1 MRKLFIPLLL
11 CSALEANEKNGFF
24 IEAGFETG
32 LLEGT
37 QTQEK
42 NYTTTQTTTKTTT
55 NNYNYLPLNS
65 ILQRATNLFKDADIS
80 KLSFSSLSPVRASLD
95 LSGHLTIENFLPYN
109 LNNVKLSFTDAQ
121 GNVIDLGVI
130 ETLPKQ
136 SKIVL
141 SYQQFNETKQV
152 FDNIME
158 EQKKYYEK
166 EAERRKNKTTSSV
179 SETNREPSFT
189 FPTFEVLSTPHS
201 DPNTQRVFEAL
212 SKINTN
218 LVMKYSDT
226 NNFESAK
233 DKTEKFTAKTAEEF
247 TNLMLNMI
255 AVLDSQSWGDAILN
269 APFEFTDNKQSGECT
284 NKGDSNDNCV
294 YPQKN
299 GLVKSNVDKKY
310 VLDKQSIVNNF
321 RGKTDLDVSLLNG
334 AGVDGLGS
342 NTTPTNNDDGKNYGQ
357 LAVVASA
364 LNPQKLFG
372 TDYKTINLADLRAIL
387 HEFSHTKGYT
397 HNGNMTYQRVPV
409 VGSNGQQ
416 EKKDDGALKDSDG
429 LPYNVCSLYG
439 GQGQPSFPSNYPNS
453 IYHNCADVPAG
464 FLGVTAAVWQQL
476 INQNALP
483 INFANLNSQT
493 NYNLNATLNTQD
505 MANSVI
511 GTIQKTLTATSTTTT
526 TSYHHSKS
534 LQRFRSPLLGINV
547 KIGYQNYFN
556 DFIGLAY
563 YGIIKYNYAKAANQ
577 KVQQLSYGGGIDL
590 LLDFITTYSNKN
602 SPTGIQT
609 RRNFSSSF
617 GIFGGLRGL
626 YNSYYALNKVKG
638 SGNLDAATGLNYRY
652 KHSKYSVGISIP
664 LIQRKASVIS
674 SGSDYTNS
682 FVFNEGASHFKVFF
696 NYGWVF

>member
-11 CSALEANEKNGFF
+11 FSALEANEKNGFF

-42 NYTTTQTTTKTTT
+42 RRTTTKNTYAT
-55 NNYNYLPLNS
+55 YNYLPTDAVLK
-65 ILQRATNLFKDADIS
+65 RAANLFTNAEAIS
-80 KLSFSSLSPVRASLD
+80 KLKFSSLSPVRVLYMYN
-95 LSGHLTIENFLPYN
+95 GQLTIENFLPYN
-109 LNNVKLSFTDAQ
+109 LSNVKLSFTDAQ

-130 ETLPKQ
+130 ETIPKH

-141 SYQQFNETKQV
+141 PGEA
-152 FDNIME
+152 FDSLKVDPYTLFLPKI
-158 EQKKYYEK
+158 
-166 EAERRKNKTTSSV
+166 EATSTSV
-179 SETNREPSFT
+179 S
-189 FPTFEVLSTPHS
+189 
-201 DPNTQRVFEAL
+201 DANTQRVFETL
-212 SKINTN
+212 NKIKTD
-218 LVMKYSDT
+218 LVVNYRNENK
-226 NNFESAK
+226 FEGHQNHWEA
-233 DKTEKFTAKTAEEF
+233 FTPQTAEEF

-269 APFEFTDNKQSGECT
+269 APFDFT
-284 NKGDSNDNCV
+284 NKGGEECDTGKENECV
-294 YPQKN
+294 NPGTN
-299 GLVKSNVDKKY
+299 GRVNSQNASY
-310 VLDKQSIVNNF
+310 VLNKQDIVNKF
-321 RGKTDLDVSLLNG
+321 RNKADLDVVVLKDS
-334 AGVDGLGS
+334 GVVGLGS
-342 NTTPTNNDDGKNYGQ
+342 DITPSNNDDGKHYGQ
-357 LAVVASA
+357 LGVVASA
-364 LNPQKLFG
+364 LDPKKLFG
-372 TDYKTINLADLRAIL
+372 NNLKTINLADLRTIL
-387 HEFSHTKGYT
+387 HEFSHTKGYG
-397 HNGNMTYQRVPV
+397 HNGNMTYQRVPT
-409 VGSNGQQ
+409 GQNENG
-416 EKKDDGALKDSDG
+416 KPKDSDG

-439 GQGQPSFPSNYPNS
+439 GQGQSAFPSNYPNS

-483 INFANLNSQT
+483 INYANLGSQT
-493 NYNLNATLNTQD
+493 NYNLNASLNTQD
-505 MANSVI
+505 LANSMLS
-511 GTIQKTLTATSTTTT
+511 TIQKTFVTSSVTNHY
-526 TSYHHSKS
+526 SSS
-534 LQRFRSPLLGINV
+534 ASQNFRSPILGVNA

-563 YGIIKYNYAKAANQ
+563 YGIIKYNYAKASSE

-602 SPTGIQT
+602 SPIDIQT

-626 YNSYYALNKVKG
+626 YNSYYVLNKVKG
-638 SGNLDAATGLNYRY
+638 SGNLDVATGLNYRY

-664 LIQRKASVIS
+664 LIQRKASVVS
-674 SGSDYTNS
+674 SGGDYTNS

>member
-11 CSALEANEKNGFF
+11 FSALEANEKNGFF

-32 LLEGT
+32 LLEGV

-42 NYTTTQTTTKTTT
+42 RHTTTKNTYAT
-55 NNYNYLPLNS
+55 YNYLPTDT
-65 ILQRATNLFKDADIS
+65 ILKRAANLFTDAKSIS
-80 KLSFSSLSPVRASLD
+80 QLNFSSLSPVKVLYI
-95 LSGHLTIENFLPYN
+95 GGKLTIENFLPYN

-130 ETLPKQ
+130 ETIPKH

-141 SYQQFNETKQV
+141 PGEA
-152 FDNIME
+152 FDSL
-158 EQKKYYEK
+158 K
-166 EAERRKNKTTSSV
+166 EAFDKIDPYTFFLPKFEATSTSV
-179 SETNREPSFT
+179 S
-189 FPTFEVLSTPHS
+189 
-201 DPNTQRVFEAL
+201 DANTQRVFEML
-212 SKINTN
+212 NKIKTN
-218 LVMKYSDT
+218 LIMKYSNENP
-226 NNFESAK
+226 NNFNTCPYNNNGNTK
-233 DKTEKFTAKTAEEF
+233 NDCWQPFTPQTAEEF

-269 APFEFTDNKQSGECT
+269 APFEFTNSSTDCDNDPSK
-284 NKGDSNDNCV
+284 CV
-294 YPQKN
+294 NPGTN
-299 GLVKSNVDKKY
+299 GLVDSKVDQQY
-310 VLDKQSIVNNF
+310 VLNKQGIVNNF
-321 RGKTDLDVSLLNG
+321 RKKIEID
-334 AGVDGLGS
+334 
-342 NTTPTNNDDGKNYGQ
+342 
-357 LAVVASA
+357 AVVLKNSGVVGLANGYGNDGEYGTLGVEAYA
-364 LNPQKLFG
+364 LEPTKLFG
-372 TDYKTINLADLRAIL
+372 NDLKTIKLEDLRTIL
-387 HEFSHTKGYT
+387 HEFSHTKGYG
-397 HNGNMTYQRVPV
+397 HNGNMTYQRVPT
-409 VGSNGQQ
+409 GQNENG
-416 EKKDDGALKDSDG
+416 KPKDSDG
-429 LPYNVCSLYG
+429 LPYNVCSRFNG
-439 GQGQPSFPSNYPNS
+439 SGQPAFPSNYPNS

-483 INFANLNSQT
+483 INYANLGSQT
-493 NYNLNATLNTQD
+493 NYNLNASLNTQD
-505 MANSVI
+505 LANSMLS
-511 GTIQKTLTATSTTTT
+511 TIQKTFVTSSVTNHY
-526 TSYHHSKS
+526 SSS
-534 LQRFRSPLLGINV
+534 ASQSFRSPILGVNA

-590 LLDFITTYSNKN
+590 LVDFITTYSNKN

-609 RRNFSSSF
+609 RKNFSSSF

-626 YNSYYALNKVKG
+626 YNSYHVLNKVKG
-638 SGNLDAATGLNYRY
+638 SGNLDVATGLNYRY

-674 SGSDYTNS
+674 SNGDYTNS

>member
-11 CSALEANEKNGFF
+11 FSTLEANEKNGFF

-32 LLEGT
+32 LLEGA

-42 NYTTTQTTTKTTT
+42 RHTTTKNTYAT
-55 NNYNYLPLNS
+55 YNYLPTDT
-65 ILQRATNLFKDADIS
+65 ILKRAANLFTDAKSIS
-80 KLSFSSLSPVRASLD
+80 QLNFSSLSPVKVLYI
-95 LSGHLTIENFLPYN
+95 GGKLTIENFLPYN

-130 ETLPKQ
+130 ETIPKH

-141 SYQQFNETKQV
+141 PGEA
-152 FDNIME
+152 FDSL
-158 EQKKYYEK
+158 K
-166 EAERRKNKTTSSV
+166 EAFDKIDPYTFFLPKFEATSTSV
-179 SETNREPSFT
+179 S
-189 FPTFEVLSTPHS
+189 
-201 DPNTQRVFEAL
+201 DANTQRVFETL
-212 SKINTN
+212 NKIKTN
-218 LVMKYSDT
+218 LIMKYSSENPSNFNT
-226 NNFESAK
+226 CPYNNNGNTK
-233 DKTEKFTAKTAEEF
+233 NDCWQPFTPQTAEEF

-269 APFEFTDNKQSGECT
+269 APFEFTNSSTDCDN
-284 NKGDSNDNCV
+284 DSLKCV
-294 YPQKN
+294 NPGIN
-299 GLVKSNVDKKY
+299 GRVDSKVDQKY
-310 VLDKQSIVNNF
+310 VLNKQGIVNNF
-321 RGKTDLDVSLLNG
+321 RKKIEID
-334 AGVDGLGS
+334 
-342 NTTPTNNDDGKNYGQ
+342 
-357 LAVVASA
+357 AVVLKNSGVVGLANGYGNDGEYGTLGVEAYA
-364 LNPQKLFG
+364 LEPQKLFG
-372 TDYKTINLADLRAIL
+372 NDLKTIKLEDLRTIL

-397 HNGNMTYQRVPV
+397 HNGNMTYQRVPT
-409 VGSNGQQ
+409 GQNENG
-416 EKKDDGALKDSDG
+416 KPKDSDG

-439 GQGQPSFPSNYPNS
+439 GQGQPAFPSNYPNS

-483 INFANLNSQT
+483 INYANLGSQT
-493 NYNLNATLNTQD
+493 NYNLNASLNTQD
-505 MANSVI
+505 LANSMLS
-511 GTIQKTLTATSTTTT
+511 TIQKTFVTSSVTNHY
-526 TSYHHSKS
+526 SSS
-534 LQRFRSPLLGINV
+534 ASQNFRSPILGVNA

-563 YGIIKYNYAKAANQ
+563 YGIIKYNYAKAINQ

-626 YNSYYALNKVKG
+626 YNSYYVLNKVKG
-638 SGNLDAATGLNYRY
+638 SGNLDVATGLNYRY

-664 LIQRKASVIS
+664 LIQRKASVVS
-674 SGSDYTNS
+674 SGGDYTNS

>member
-1 MRKLFIPLLL
+1 MRKLFTSFLLF
-11 CSALEANEKNGFF
+11 SALEANQKNGFF

-42 NYTTTQTTTKTTT
+42 RHTTTKNTYAT
-55 NNYNYLPLNS
+55 YNYLPTDT
-65 ILQRATNLFKDADIS
+65 ILKRAANLFTNAEAIS
-80 KLSFSSLSPVRASLD
+80 KLKFSSLSPVRVLYMYN
-95 LSGHLTIENFLPYN
+95 GQLTIENFLPYN

-130 ETLPKQ
+130 ETIPKH

-141 SYQQFNETKQV
+141 PGEAFNSLKVDPYTLFLPK
-152 FDNIME
+152 I
-158 EQKKYYEK
+158 
-166 EAERRKNKTTSSV
+166 EATSTSV
-179 SETNREPSFT
+179 S
-189 FPTFEVLSTPHS
+189 
-201 DPNTQRVFEAL
+201 DANTQRVFETL
-212 SKINTN
+212 NKIKTD
-218 LVMKYSDT
+218 LVVNYRNENK
-226 NNFESAK
+226 FK
-233 DKTEKFTAKTAEEF
+233 DHENHWEAFTPQTAEEF

-269 APFEFTDNKQSGECT
+269 APFDFT
-284 NKGDSNDNCV
+284 NKGGEECDTSKENECV
-294 YPQKN
+294 NPGTN
-299 GLVKSNVDKKY
+299 GRVNSQNASY
-310 VLDKQSIVNNF
+310 VLNKQDIVNKF
-321 RGKTDLDVSLLNG
+321 RNKADLDVVVLKDS
-334 AGVDGLGS
+334 GVVGLGS
-342 NTTPTNNDDGKNYGQ
+342 DITPSNNDDGKHYGQ
-357 LAVVASA
+357 LGVVASA
-364 LNPQKLFG
+364 LDPKKLFG
-372 TDYKTINLADLRAIL
+372 NNLKTINLADLRTIL
-387 HEFSHTKGYT
+387 HEFSHTKGYG
-397 HNGNMTYQRVPV
+397 HNGNMTYQRVPT
-409 VGSNGQQ
+409 GQNENG
-416 EKKDDGALKDSDG
+416 KPKDSDG

-439 GQGQPSFPSNYPNS
+439 GQGQSAFPSNYPNS

-483 INFANLNSQT
+483 INFANLGSQT
-493 NYNLNATLNTQD
+493 NYNLNASLNTQD
-505 MANSVI
+505 LANSMLS
-511 GTIQKTLTATSTTTT
+511 TIQKTFVTSSVTNHYF
-526 TSYHHSKS
+526 SSAS
-534 LQRFRSPLLGINV
+534 QNFRSPILGVNA

-590 LLDFITTYSNKN
+590 LVDFITTYSNKN
-602 SPTGIQT
+602 NPTGIQT
-609 RRNFSSSF
+609 KRNFSSSF

-638 SGNLDAATGLNYRY
+638 SGNLDVVTGLNYRY

-664 LIQRKASVIS
+664 LIQRKASIVS
-674 SGSDYTNS
+674 SNGDYTNS

>member
-11 CSALEANEKNGFF
+11 FSALEANEKNGFF

-42 NYTTTQTTTKTTT
+42 RHTTTKNTYAT
-55 NNYNYLPLNS
+55 YNYLPTDT
-65 ILQRATNLFKDADIS
+65 ILKRAANLFTDAKSIS
-80 KLSFSSLSPVRASLD
+80 QLNFSSLSPVKVLYI
-95 LSGHLTIENFLPYN
+95 GGKLTIENFLPYN

-130 ETLPKQ
+130 ETIPKH

-141 SYQQFNETKQV
+141 PGEA
-152 FDNIME
+152 FDSL
-158 EQKKYYEK
+158 K
-166 EAERRKNKTTSSV
+166 EAFDKIDPYTFFFPKFEATSTSV
-179 SETNREPSFT
+179 S
-189 FPTFEVLSTPHS
+189 
-201 DPNTQRVFEAL
+201 DANTQRVFETL
-212 SKINTN
+212 NKIKTN
-218 LVMKYSDT
+218 LIMKYSNENPSNFNT
-226 NNFESAK
+226 CPYNNNGNTK
-233 DKTEKFTAKTAEEF
+233 NDCWQPFTPQTAEEF

-269 APFEFTDNKQSGECT
+269 APFDFTNSSTDCDNDPSKCVNPGINGRVDSKVDQQYVLNKQG
-284 NKGDSNDNCV
+284 
-294 YPQKN
+294 
-299 GLVKSNVDKKY
+299 
-310 VLDKQSIVNNF
+310 IVNNF
-321 RGKTDLDVSLLNG
+321 RKKIEID
-334 AGVDGLGS
+334 
-342 NTTPTNNDDGKNYGQ
+342 
-357 LAVVASA
+357 AVVLKNSGVVGLANGYGNDGEYGTLGVEAYA
-364 LNPQKLFG
+364 LEPQKLFG
-372 TDYKTINLADLRAIL
+372 NNLKTINLQDLRTIL
-387 HEFSHTKGYT
+387 HEFSHTKGYG
-397 HNGNMTYQRVPV
+397 HNGNMTYQRVPT
-409 VGSNGQQ
+409 GQNENG
-416 EKKDDGALKDSDG
+416 KPKDSDG

-439 GQGQPSFPSNYPNS
+439 GQGQSAFPSNYPNS

-483 INFANLNSQT
+483 INFANLGSQT
-493 NYNLNATLNTQD
+493 NYNLNASLNTQD
-505 MANSVI
+505 LANSMLSA
-511 GTIQKTLTATSTTTT
+511 IQKTFVTSSVTNHYFSS
-526 TSYHHSKS
+526 TS
-534 LQRFRSPLLGINV
+534 QNFRSPILGVNA

-590 LLDFITTYSNKN
+590 LVDFITTYSNKN
-602 SPTGIQT
+602 SPIDIQT

-626 YNSYYALNKVKG
+626 YNSYYVLNKVKG
-638 SGNLDAATGLNYRY
+638 NANLDVATGLNYRY

-664 LIQRKASVIS
+664 LIQRKASVVS
-674 SGSDYTNS
+674 SDGDYTNS

>member
-11 CSALEANEKNGFF
+11 FSALEANEKNGFF

-42 NYTTTQTTTKTTT
+42 RHTTTKNTYAT
-55 NNYNYLPLNS
+55 YNYLPTDT
-65 ILQRATNLFKDADIS
+65 ILKRAANLFTNAEAIS
-80 KLSFSSLSPVRASLD
+80 KLKFSSLSPVRVSYMLN
-95 LSGHLTIENFLPYN
+95 GQLTIENFLPYN
-109 LNNVKLSFTDAQ
+109 LSNVKLSFTDAQ

-130 ETLPKQ
+130 ETIPKH

-141 SYQQFNETKQV
+141 PGEA
-152 FDNIME
+152 FDSLKVDPYTLFLPKI
-158 EQKKYYEK
+158 
-166 EAERRKNKTTSSV
+166 EATSTSV
-179 SETNREPSFT
+179 S
-189 FPTFEVLSTPHS
+189 
-201 DPNTQRVFEAL
+201 DANTQRVFETL
-212 SKINTN
+212 NKIKTD
-218 LVMKYSDT
+218 LVVNYRNENK
-226 NNFESAK
+226 FK
-233 DKTEKFTAKTAEEF
+233 DHENHWEAFTPQTAEEF

-269 APFEFTDNKQSGECT
+269 APFDFTNSSTDCDNDPSK
-284 NKGDSNDNCV
+284 CV
-294 YPQKN
+294 NPGTN
-299 GLVKSNVDKKY
+299 GLVDSKVDQQY
-310 VLDKQSIVNNF
+310 VLNKQGIVNNF
-321 RGKTDLDVSLLNG
+321 RKKIEID
-334 AGVDGLGS
+334 
-342 NTTPTNNDDGKNYGQ
+342 
-357 LAVVASA
+357 AVVLKNSGVVGLANGYGNDGEYGTLGVEAYA
-364 LNPQKLFG
+364 LDPKKLFG
-372 TDYKTINLADLRAIL
+372 NNLKTINLEDLRTIL
-387 HEFSHTKGYT
+387 HEFSHTKGYG
-397 HNGNMTYQRVPV
+397 HNGNMTYQRVPT
-409 VGSNGQQ
+409 GQNENG
-416 EKKDDGALKDSDG
+416 KPKDSDG

-439 GQGQPSFPSNYPNS
+439 GQGQSAFPSNYPNS

-483 INFANLNSQT
+483 INFANLGSQT
-493 NYNLNATLNTQD
+493 NYNLNASLNTQD
-505 MANSVI
+505 LANSMLS
-511 GTIQKTLTATSTTTT
+511 TIQKTFVTSSVTNHYF
-526 TSYHHSKS
+526 SSAS
-534 LQRFRSPLLGINV
+534 QSFRSPILGVNA

-563 YGIIKYNYAKAANQ
+563 YGIIKYNYAKASSE

-590 LLDFITTYSNKN
+590 LVDFITTYSNKN
-602 SPTGIQT
+602 SPIGIQT

-638 SGNLDAATGLNYRY
+638 SGNLDVATGLNYRY

-664 LIQRKASVIS
+664 LIQRKASVVS
-674 SGSDYTNS
+674 SNGDYTNS

>member
-32 LLEGT
+32 LLEGA

-42 NYTTTQTTTKTTT
+42 RHTTTKNTYAT
-55 NNYNYLPLNS
+55 YNYLPTDAVLK
-65 ILQRATNLFKDADIS
+65 RAANLFTDAKSIS
-80 KLSFSSLSPVRASLD
+80 QLNFSSLSPVKVLYI
-95 LSGHLTIENFLPYN
+95 GGKLTIENFLPYN
-109 LNNVKLSFTDAQ
+109 LSNVKLSFTDAQ
-121 GNVIDLGVI
+121 GNIIDLGVI
-130 ETLPKQ
+130 ETIPKH

-141 SYQQFNETKQV
+141 PGEAFDSLKEV
-152 FDNIME
+152 FDKIDPYTFFFP
-158 EQKKYYEK
+158 KF
-166 EAERRKNKTTSSV
+166 EATSTSV
-179 SETNREPSFT
+179 S
-189 FPTFEVLSTPHS
+189 
-201 DPNTQRVFEAL
+201 DANTQRVFETL
-212 SKINTN
+212 NKIKTN
-218 LVMKYSDT
+218 LIMKYSNENPSNFNT
-226 NNFESAK
+226 CPYNNNGNTK
-233 DKTEKFTAKTAEEF
+233 NDCWQPFTPQTAEEF

-269 APFEFTDNKQSGECT
+269 APFDLTNSSTDCDNDPSKCVNPGINGRVDSKVDQQYVLNKQG
-284 NKGDSNDNCV
+284 
-294 YPQKN
+294 
-299 GLVKSNVDKKY
+299 
-310 VLDKQSIVNNF
+310 IVNNF
-321 RGKTDLDVSLLNG
+321 RKKIEID
-334 AGVDGLGS
+334 
-342 NTTPTNNDDGKNYGQ
+342 
-357 LAVVASA
+357 AVVLKNSGVVGLANGYGNDGEYGTLGVEAYA
-364 LNPQKLFG
+364 LDPTKLFG
-372 TDYKTINLADLRAIL
+372 NNLKTINLADLRTIL

-397 HNGNMTYQRVPV
+397 HNGNMTYQRVPT
-409 VGSNGQQ
+409 GQNENG
-416 EKKDDGALKDSDG
+416 KPKDSDG

-439 GQGQPSFPSNYPNS
+439 GQGQSAFPSNYPNS

-493 NYNLNATLNTQD
+493 NYNLNASLNTQD
-505 MANSVI
+505 LANSMLS
-511 GTIQKTLTATSTTTT
+511 TIQKTFVTSSVTNHYF
-526 TSYHHSKS
+526 SSAS
-534 LQRFRSPLLGINV
+534 QNFRSPILGVNA

-602 SPTGIQT
+602 SPIDIQT

-638 SGNLDAATGLNYRY
+638 SGNLDVATGLNYRY
-652 KHSKYSVGISIP
+652 KHSKYSIGISIP
-664 LIQRKASVIS
+664 LIQRKARVVS
-674 SGSDYTNS
+674 SGGDYTNS
-682 FVFNEGASHFKVFF
+682 LVFNEGASHFKVFF

>member
-11 CSALEANEKNGFF
+11 FSALEANEKNGFF

-42 NYTTTQTTTKTTT
+42 RHTTTKNTYAT
-55 NNYNYLPLNS
+55 YSYLPTDAVLK
-65 ILQRATNLFKDADIS
+65 RAANLFTNAEAIS
-80 KLSFSSLSPVRASLD
+80 KLKFSSLSPVRVLYMYN
-95 LSGHLTIENFLPYN
+95 GQLTIENFLPYN

-130 ETLPKQ
+130 ETIPKH

-141 SYQQFNETKQV
+141 PGEA
-152 FDNIME
+152 FDSLKIDPHTLFLP
-158 EQKKYYEK
+158 KI
-166 EAERRKNKTTSSV
+166 EATSTSV
-179 SETNREPSFT
+179 S
-189 FPTFEVLSTPHS
+189 
-201 DPNTQRVFEAL
+201 DANTQRVFETL
-212 SKINTN
+212 NKIKTN
-218 LVMKYSDT
+218 LVVNYRNENK
-226 NNFESAK
+226 FEGHQNHWEA
-233 DKTEKFTAKTAEEF
+233 FTPQTAEEF

-255 AVLDSQSWGDAILN
+255 AVLDSQSWGDAVLN
-269 APFEFTDNKQSGECT
+269 APFEFT
-284 NKGDSNDNCV
+284 NKGGGEECDTSKENECV
-294 YPQKN
+294 NPGTN
-299 GLVKSNVDKKY
+299 GLVNSKVDQKY
-310 VLDKQSIVNNF
+310 VLNKQDIVNKF
-321 RGKTDLDVSLLNG
+321 RNKADLDVVILKDS
-334 AGVDGLGS
+334 GVVGLGS
-342 NTTPTNNDDGKNYGQ
+342 DITPSNNDDGKHYGQ
-357 LAVVASA
+357 LGVVASA
-364 LNPQKLFG
+364 LDPKKLFG
-372 TDYKTINLADLRAIL
+372 NDLKTINLEDLRTIL

-397 HNGNMTYQRVPV
+397 HNGNMTYQRVPT
-409 VGSNGQQ
+409 GQNENG
-416 EKKDDGALKDSDG
+416 KPKDSDG

-439 GQGQPSFPSNYPNS
+439 GSNQPAFPSNYPNS

-483 INFANLNSQT
+483 INYANLGSQT
-493 NYNLNATLNTQD
+493 NYNLNASLNTQD
-505 MANSVI
+505 LANSMLN
-511 GTIQKTLTATSTTTT
+511 TIQKTFVTSSVTNHYF
-526 TSYHHSKS
+526 SSAS
-534 LQRFRSPLLGINV
+534 QSFRSPILGVNA

-563 YGIIKYNYAKAANQ
+563 YGIVKYNYSKALNQ
-577 KVQQLSYGGGIDL
+577 KFQQLSYGGGIDL

-602 SPTGIQT
+602 SPIDIQT

-626 YNSYYALNKVKG
+626 YNSYYVLNKVKG
-638 SGNLDAATGLNYRY
+638 SGNLDVATGLNYRY

-664 LIQRKASVIS
+664 LIQRKASVVS

>member
-11 CSALEANEKNGFF
+11 FSALEANEKNGFF

-42 NYTTTQTTTKTTT
+42 RHTTTKNTYAT
-55 NNYNYLPLNS
+55 YNYLPTDT
-65 ILQRATNLFKDADIS
+65 ILKRAANLFTDAKSIS
-80 KLSFSSLSPVRASLD
+80 QLNFSSLSPVKVLYI
-95 LSGHLTIENFLPYN
+95 GGKLTIENFLPYN

-130 ETLPKQ
+130 ETIPKH

-141 SYQQFNETKQV
+141 PGEA
-152 FDNIME
+152 FDSL
-158 EQKKYYEK
+158 K
-166 EAERRKNKTTSSV
+166 EAFDKIGPYTFFFPKFEATSTSV
-179 SETNREPSFT
+179 S
-189 FPTFEVLSTPHS
+189 
-201 DPNTQRVFEAL
+201 DANTQRVFETL
-212 SKINTN
+212 NKIKTN
-218 LVMKYSDT
+218 LIMKYSNENP
-226 NNFESAK
+226 NNFNTCPYNNNGNTK
-233 DKTEKFTAKTAEEF
+233 NDCWQPFTPQTAEEF

-269 APFEFTDNKQSGECT
+269 APFEFTNSSTDCDNDPSKCVNPGVNGRVDSKVDQQYILNKQG
-284 NKGDSNDNCV
+284 
-294 YPQKN
+294 
-299 GLVKSNVDKKY
+299 
-310 VLDKQSIVNNF
+310 IINNF
-321 RGKTDLDVSLLNG
+321 RKKIEID
-334 AGVDGLGS
+334 
-342 NTTPTNNDDGKNYGQ
+342 
-357 LAVVASA
+357 AVVLKNSGVVGLANGYGNDGEYGTLGVEAYA
-364 LNPQKLFG
+364 LEPQKLFG
-372 TDYKTINLADLRAIL
+372 NDLKTIKLEDLRTIL

-397 HNGNMTYQRVPV
+397 HNGNMTYQRVPT
-409 VGSNGQQ
+409 GQNENG
-416 EKKDDGALKDSDG
+416 KPKDSDG

-439 GQGQPSFPSNYPNS
+439 KSDQPAFPSNYPNS

-483 INFANLNSQT
+483 INYANLGSQT
-493 NYNLNATLNTQD
+493 NYNLNASLNTQD
-505 MANSVI
+505 LANSMLS
-511 GTIQKTLTATSTTTT
+511 TIQKTFVTSSVTNHY
-526 TSYHHSKS
+526 SSS
-534 LQRFRSPLLGINV
+534 ASQSFRSPILGVNA

-602 SPTGIQT
+602 NPTGVQT
-609 RRNFSSSF
+609 KRNFSSSF

-626 YNSYYALNKVKG
+626 YNSYYVLNKVKG
-638 SGNLDAATGLNYRY
+638 SGNLDVATGLNYRY

-664 LIQRKASVIS
+664 LIQRKASVVS

>member
-11 CSALEANEKNGFF
+11 FSTLEANEKNGFF

-42 NYTTTQTTTKTTT
+42 RHTTTKNTYAT
-55 NNYNYLPLNS
+55 YNYLPTDT
-65 ILQRATNLFKDADIS
+65 ILKRATNLFKDADIS

-179 SETNREPSFT
+179 SETKREPSFT

-201 DPNTQRVFEAL
+201 DPNTQRVFETL

-269 APFEFTDNKQSGECT
+269 APFEFTNSSTDCDNDPSK
-284 NKGDSNDNCV
+284 CV
-294 YPQKN
+294 NPGTN
-299 GLVKSNVDKKY
+299 GLVDSKVDQQY
-310 VLDKQSIVNNF
+310 VLNKQGIVNNF

-372 TDYKTINLADLRAIL
+372 NDLKTINLADLRTIL

-397 HNGNMTYQRVPV
+397 HNGNMTYQRVPT
-409 VGSNGQQ
+409 GQNENG
-416 EKKDDGALKDSDG
+416 KPKDSDG

-439 GQGQPSFPSNYPNS
+439 GSNQPAFPSNYPNS

-483 INFANLNSQT
+483 INFANLNNQT
-493 NYNLNATLNTQD
+493 NYNLNASLNTQD
-505 MANSVI
+505 LANSMLS
-511 GTIQKTLTATSTTTT
+511 TIQKTFVTSSVTNHY
-526 TSYHHSKS
+526 SSS
-534 LQRFRSPLLGINV
+534 ASQSFRSPILGVNA

-563 YGIIKYNYAKAANQ
+563 YGIIKYNYAKASSE

-602 SPTGIQT
+602 SPIGIQT

-626 YNSYYALNKVKG
+626 YNSYYVLNKVKG
-638 SGNLDAATGLNYRY
+638 SGNLDVATGLNYRY

-664 LIQRKASVIS
+664 LIQRKASVVS

>member
-11 CSALEANEKNGFF
+11 FNALEANEKNGFF

-32 LLEGT
+32 LLEGA

-42 NYTTTQTTTKTTT
+42 RHTTTKNTYAT
-55 NNYNYLPLNS
+55 YNYLPTDT
-65 ILQRATNLFKDADIS
+65 ILKRAANLFADAKSIS
-80 KLSFSSLSPVRASLD
+80 QLNFSSLSPVKVLYI
-95 LSGHLTIENFLPYN
+95 GGQLTIENFLPYN
-109 LNNVKLSFTDAQ
+109 LSNVKLSFTDAQ
-121 GNVIDLGVI
+121 GNTIDLGVI
-130 ETLPKQ
+130 ETIPKH

-141 SYQQFNETKQV
+141 PGET
-152 FDNIME
+152 FDSL
-158 EQKKYYEK
+158 K
-166 EAERRKNKTTSSV
+166 EAFDKIGPYTFFFPKFEATSTSI
-179 SETNREPSFT
+179 
-189 FPTFEVLSTPHS
+189 S
-201 DPNTQRVFEAL
+201 DANTQRVFETL
-212 SKINTN
+212 NKIKTN
-218 LVMKYSDT
+218 LIMKYSNENP
-226 NNFESAK
+226 NNFNTCPYNNNGNTK
-233 DKTEKFTAKTAEEF
+233 NDCWQNFTPQTAEEF

-269 APFEFTDNKQSGECT
+269 APFEFTNSSTDCDNDPSKCVNPGVNGRVDTKVDQQYILNKQG
-284 NKGDSNDNCV
+284 
-294 YPQKN
+294 
-299 GLVKSNVDKKY
+299 
-310 VLDKQSIVNNF
+310 IINNF
-321 RGKTDLDVSLLNG
+321 RKKIEID
-334 AGVDGLGS
+334 
-342 NTTPTNNDDGKNYGQ
+342 
-357 LAVVASA
+357 AVVLKNSGVVGLANGYGNDGEYGTLGVEAYA
-364 LNPQKLFG
+364 LEPQKLFG
-372 TDYKTINLADLRAIL
+372 NDLKTINLEDLRTIL

-397 HNGNMTYQRVPV
+397 HNGNMTYQRVPT
-409 VGSNGQQ
+409 GQTENG
-416 EKKDDGALKDSDG
+416 KPKDSDG

-439 GQGQPSFPSNYPNS
+439 GQGQSAFPSNYPNS

-483 INFANLNSQT
+483 INYANLGSQT
-493 NYNLNATLNTQD
+493 NYNLNASLNTQD
-505 MANSVI
+505 LANSMLN
-511 GTIQKTLTATSTTTT
+511 TIQKTFVTSSVTNHYF
-526 TSYHHSKS
+526 SSAS
-534 LQRFRSPLLGINV
+534 QSFRSPILGVNA

-563 YGIIKYNYAKAANQ
+563 YGIVKYNYSKALNQ

-602 SPTGIQT
+602 SPGIQT

-626 YNSYYALNKVKG
+626 YNSYYVLNKVKG
-638 SGNLDAATGLNYRY
+638 SGNLDVATGLNYRY

-664 LIQRKASVIS
+664 LIQRKASVVS

>member
-11 CSALEANEKNGFF
+11 FSTLEANQKNGFF

-42 NYTTTQTTTKTTT
+42 RHTTTKNTYAT
-55 NNYNYLPLNS
+55 YNYLPTDT
-65 ILQRATNLFKDADIS
+65 ILKRAANLFTNAEAIS
-80 KLSFSSLSPVRASLD
+80 KLKFSSLSPVRVLYMYN
-95 LSGHLTIENFLPYN
+95 GQLTIENFLPYN
-109 LNNVKLSFTDAQ
+109 LSNVKLSFTDAQ

-130 ETLPKQ
+130 ETIPKH

-141 SYQQFNETKQV
+141 PGEA
-152 FDNIME
+152 FDSLKVDPYTLFLPKI
-158 EQKKYYEK
+158 
-166 EAERRKNKTTSSV
+166 EATSTSV
-179 SETNREPSFT
+179 S
-189 FPTFEVLSTPHS
+189 
-201 DPNTQRVFEAL
+201 DANTQRVFETL
-212 SKINTN
+212 NKIKTD
-218 LVMKYSDT
+218 LVVNYRNENK
-226 NNFESAK
+226 FK
-233 DKTEKFTAKTAEEF
+233 DHENHWEAFTPQTAEEF

-269 APFEFTDNKQSGECT
+269 APFDFT
-284 NKGDSNDNCV
+284 NKGGEECDTNKENECV
-294 YPQKN
+294 NPGTN
-299 GLVKSNVDKKY
+299 GLVNPQNKSY
-310 VLDKQSIVNNF
+310 VLNKQDIVNKF
-321 RGKTDLDVSLLNG
+321 RNKADLDVVVLKDS
-334 AGVDGLGS
+334 GVVGLGS
-342 NTTPTNNDDGKNYGQ
+342 DITPSNNDDGKHYGQ
-357 LAVVASA
+357 LGVVASA
-364 LNPQKLFG
+364 LDPKKLFG
-372 TDYKTINLADLRAIL
+372 NNLKTINLQDLRTIL
-387 HEFSHTKGYT
+387 HEFSHTKGYG
-397 HNGNMTYQRVPV
+397 HNGNMTYQRVPT
-409 VGSNGQQ
+409 GQNENG
-416 EKKDDGALKDSDG
+416 KPKDSDG

-439 GQGQPSFPSNYPNS
+439 GQGQSAFPSNYPNS

-483 INFANLNSQT
+483 INFANLGSQT
-493 NYNLNATLNTQD
+493 NYNLNASLNTQD
-505 MANSVI
+505 LANSMLS
-511 GTIQKTLTATSTTTT
+511 TIQKTFVTSSVTNHY
-526 TSYHHSKS
+526 SSS
-534 LQRFRSPLLGINV
+534 ASQSFRSPILGVNA

-577 KVQQLSYGGGIDL
+577 KIQQLSYGGGIDL
-590 LLDFITTYSNKN
+590 LVDFITTYSNKN
-602 SPTGIQT
+602 NPIDIQT

-638 SGNLDAATGLNYRY
+638 SGNLDVATGLNYRY

-664 LIQRKASVIS
+664 LIQRKASIVS
-674 SGSDYTNS
+674 SNGDYTNS

>member
-42 NYTTTQTTTKTTT
+42 RHTTTKNTYAT
-55 NNYNYLPLNS
+55 YNYLPTDAVLK
-65 ILQRATNLFKDADIS
+65 RAANLFTDAKSIS
-80 KLSFSSLSPVRASLD
+80 QLNFSSLSPVKVLYI
-95 LSGHLTIENFLPYN
+95 GGKLTIENFLPYN
-109 LNNVKLSFTDAQ
+109 LSNVKLSFTNAQ
-121 GNVIDLGVI
+121 GNMIDLGVI
-130 ETLPKQ
+130 ETIPKH

-141 SYQQFNETKQV
+141 PGEA
-152 FDNIME
+152 FDSL
-158 EQKKYYEK
+158 K
-166 EAERRKNKTTSSV
+166 EAFDKIDPYTFFFPKFEATSTSV
-179 SETNREPSFT
+179 S
-189 FPTFEVLSTPHS
+189 
-201 DPNTQRVFEAL
+201 DANTQRVFETL
-212 SKINTN
+212 NKIKTN
-218 LVMKYSDT
+218 LIMKYSNENP
-226 NNFESAK
+226 NNFNTCPYNNNGNTK
-233 DKTEKFTAKTAEEF
+233 NDCWQPFTPQTAEEF

-269 APFEFTDNKQSGECT
+269 APFEFTNSSTDCDNDSSKCVNPGINGRVDSKVDQQYVLNKQG
-284 NKGDSNDNCV
+284 
-294 YPQKN
+294 
-299 GLVKSNVDKKY
+299 
-310 VLDKQSIVNNF
+310 IVNNF
-321 RGKTDLDVSLLNG
+321 RKKIEID
-334 AGVDGLGS
+334 
-342 NTTPTNNDDGKNYGQ
+342 
-357 LAVVASA
+357 AVVLKNSGVVGLANGYGNDGEYGTLGVEAYA
-364 LNPQKLFG
+364 LDPKKLFG
-372 TDYKTINLADLRAIL
+372 NNLKTINLEDLRTIL
-387 HEFSHTKGYT
+387 HEFSHTKGYG
-397 HNGNMTYQRVPV
+397 HNGNMTYQRVPT
-409 VGSNGQQ
+409 GQNENG
-416 EKKDDGALKDSDG
+416 KPKDSDG

-439 GQGQPSFPSNYPNS
+439 GQGQSAFPSNYPNS

-483 INFANLNSQT
+483 INFANLGSQT
-493 NYNLNATLNTQD
+493 NYNLNASLNTQD
-505 MANSVI
+505 LANSMLS
-511 GTIQKTLTATSTTTT
+511 TIQKTFVTSSVTNHYFSS
-526 TSYHHSKS
+526 TSQS
-534 LQRFRSPLLGINV
+534 FRSPILGVNA

-602 SPTGIQT
+602 NPIDIQT

-638 SGNLDAATGLNYRY
+638 SGNLDVATGLNYRY

-664 LIQRKASVIS
+664 LIQRKASIVS
-674 SGSDYTNS
+674 SDGDYTNS
-682 FVFNEGASHFKVFF
+682 LVFNEGASHFKVFF

>member
-11 CSALEANEKNGFF
+11 FSALEANEKNGFF

-37 QTQEK
+37 QTQE
-42 NYTTTQTTTKTTT
+42 QRRTTTKNTYAT
-55 NNYNYLPLNS
+55 YNYLPTDAVLK
-65 ILQRATNLFKDADIS
+65 RAANLFTDAKSIS
-80 KLSFSSLSPVRASLD
+80 QLNFSSLSPVKVLYI
-95 LSGHLTIENFLPYN
+95 GGKLTIENFLPYN

-130 ETLPKQ
+130 ETIPKH

-141 SYQQFNETKQV
+141 PGEA
-152 FDNIME
+152 FDSL
-158 EQKKYYEK
+158 K
-166 EAERRKNKTTSSV
+166 EAFDKIDPYTFFFPKFEATSTSV
-179 SETNREPSFT
+179 S
-189 FPTFEVLSTPHS
+189 
-201 DPNTQRVFEAL
+201 DANTQRVFETL
-212 SKINTN
+212 NKIKTN
-218 LVMKYSDT
+218 LIMKYSNENPSNFNT
-226 NNFESAK
+226 CPYNNNGNTK
-233 DKTEKFTAKTAEEF
+233 NDCWQPFTPQTAEEF

-269 APFEFTDNKQSGECT
+269 APFDFT
-284 NKGDSNDNCV
+284 NKGGGECDTSKENECVNPGTNGRVDS
-294 YPQKN
+294 K
-299 GLVKSNVDKKY
+299 VDQQY
-310 VLDKQSIVNNF
+310 VLNKQGIVNNF
-321 RGKTDLDVSLLNG
+321 RKKIEID
-334 AGVDGLGS
+334 
-342 NTTPTNNDDGKNYGQ
+342 
-357 LAVVASA
+357 AVVLKNSGVVGLANGYGNDGEYGTLGVEAYA
-364 LNPQKLFG
+364 LEPTKLFG
-372 TDYKTINLADLRAIL
+372 NNLKTINLADLRTIL
-387 HEFSHTKGYT
+387 HEFSHTKGYG
-397 HNGNMTYQRVPV
+397 HNGNMTYQRVPT
-409 VGSNGQQ
+409 GQNENG
-416 EKKDDGALKDSDG
+416 KPKDSDG

-439 GQGQPSFPSNYPNS
+439 GSNQPAFPSNYPNS

-483 INFANLNSQT
+483 INFANLDSQT
-493 NYNLNATLNTQD
+493 NYNLNASLNTQD
-505 MANSVI
+505 LANSMLS
-511 GTIQKTLTATSTTTT
+511 TIQKTFVTSSVTNHYF
-526 TSYHHSKS
+526 SSAS
-534 LQRFRSPLLGINV
+534 QSFRSPILGVNA

-590 LLDFITTYSNKN
+590 LVDFITTYSNKN

-609 RRNFSSSF
+609 KRNLSSSF

-638 SGNLDAATGLNYRY
+638 SGNLDVATGLNYRY

-664 LIQRKASVIS
+664 LIQRKASVVS
-674 SGSDYTNS
+674 SDGDYTNS

>member
-11 CSALEANEKNGFF
+11 FSALEANEKNGFF

-42 NYTTTQTTTKTTT
+42 RHTTTKNTYAT
-55 NNYNYLPLNS
+55 YDYLPTDSVLK
-65 ILQRATNLFKDADIS
+65 RAANLFTDAKSIS
-80 KLSFSSLSPVRASLD
+80 QLNFSSLSPVKVLYI
-95 LSGHLTIENFLPYN
+95 GGKLTIENFLPYN
-109 LNNVKLSFTDAQ
+109 LSNVKLSFTDAQ

-130 ETLPKQ
+130 ETIPKH

-141 SYQQFNETKQV
+141 PGEA
-152 FDNIME
+152 FDSL
-158 EQKKYYEK
+158 K
-166 EAERRKNKTTSSV
+166 EAFDKISPYTFFFPKFETTSTSI
-179 SETNREPSFT
+179 
-189 FPTFEVLSTPHS
+189 S
-201 DPNTQRVFEAL
+201 DTNTQRVFETL
-212 SKINTN
+212 NKIKTN
-218 LVMKYSDT
+218 LIMKYSNENP
-226 NNFESAK
+226 NNFNTCPYNNNGNTK
-233 DKTEKFTAKTAEEF
+233 NDCWQNFTPQTAEEF

-255 AVLDSQSWGDAILN
+255 AVLDSQSWGDAVLN
-269 APFEFTDNKQSGECT
+269 APFEFTNSSTDCDNDPSKCVNPGVNGRVDSKVDQQYILNKQG
-284 NKGDSNDNCV
+284 
-294 YPQKN
+294 
-299 GLVKSNVDKKY
+299 
-310 VLDKQSIVNNF
+310 IINNF
-321 RGKTDLDVSLLNG
+321 RKKIEID
-334 AGVDGLGS
+334 
-342 NTTPTNNDDGKNYGQ
+342 
-357 LAVVASA
+357 AVVLKNSGVVGLANGYGNDGEYGTLGVEAYA
-364 LNPQKLFG
+364 LEPQKLFG
-372 TDYKTINLADLRAIL
+372 NNLKTINLEDLRTIL
-387 HEFSHTKGYT
+387 HEFSHTKGYG

-409 VGSNGQQ
+409 MKNGQV
-416 EKKDDGALKDSDG
+416 ERDNNGKPKDSDG

-439 GQGQPSFPSNYPNS
+439 GSNQSAFPSNYPNS

-483 INFANLNSQT
+483 IDYANLSAQT
-493 NYNLNATLNTQD
+493 NYNLNASLNTQD
-505 MANSVI
+505 LANSMLS
-511 GTIQKTLTATSTTTT
+511 TIQKTFVTSSVTNHYF
-526 TSYHHSKS
+526 SSAS
-534 LQRFRSPLLGINV
+534 QSFRSPILGVNA

-563 YGIIKYNYAKAANQ
+563 YGIVKYNYSKALNQ
-577 KVQQLSYGGGIDL
+577 KFQQLSYGGGIDL

-602 SPTGIQT
+602 SPIGVQT

-626 YNSYYALNKVKG
+626 YNSYYVLNKVKG
-638 SGNLDAATGLNYRY
+638 SGNLDVATGLNYRY

-664 LIQRKASVIS
+664 LIQRKAKVVS

>member
-11 CSALEANEKNGFF
+11 FSALEANEKNGFF

-42 NYTTTQTTTKTTT
+42 RHTTIKNTYAT
-55 NNYNYLPLNS
+55 YNYLPTDT
-65 ILQRATNLFKDADIS
+65 ILKRAANLFTDAKSIS
-80 KLSFSSLSPVRASLD
+80 QLNFSSLSPVKVLYI
-95 LSGHLTIENFLPYN
+95 GGKLTIENFLPYN
-109 LNNVKLSFTDAQ
+109 LSNVKLSFTDAQ

-130 ETLPKQ
+130 ETIPKHSRIVLPGDAFDSLKEAFDKIGSYTFFLPK
-136 SKIVL
+136 
-141 SYQQFNETKQV
+141 F
-152 FDNIME
+152 
-158 EQKKYYEK
+158 
-166 EAERRKNKTTSSV
+166 EATSTSV
-179 SETNREPSFT
+179 S
-189 FPTFEVLSTPHS
+189 
-201 DPNTQRVFEAL
+201 DANTQRVFETL
-212 SKINTN
+212 NKIKTN
-218 LVMKYSDT
+218 LIMKYSNENPSNFNT
-226 NNFESAK
+226 CPYNNNGNTK
-233 DKTEKFTAKTAEEF
+233 NDCWQPFTPQTAEEF

-269 APFEFTDNKQSGECT
+269 APFEFTNSSTDCDNDPSKCVNPGINGRVNSQNASYVLNKQ
-284 NKGDSNDNCV
+284 D
-294 YPQKN
+294 
-299 GLVKSNVDKKY
+299 
-310 VLDKQSIVNNF
+310 IVNKF
-321 RGKTDLDVSLLNG
+321 RNKADLDVVVLKDS
-334 AGVDGLGS
+334 GVVGLGS
-342 NTTPTNNDDGKNYGQ
+342 DITPSNNDDGKHYGQ
-357 LAVVASA
+357 LGVVASA
-364 LNPQKLFG
+364 LDPKKLFG
-372 TDYKTINLADLRAIL
+372 NNLKTINLQDLRTIL

-397 HNGNMTYQRVPV
+397 HNGNMTYQRVPT
-409 VGSNGQQ
+409 GQNENG
-416 EKKDDGALKDSDG
+416 KPKDSDG

-439 GQGQPSFPSNYPNS
+439 GQGQSAFPSNYPNS

-483 INFANLNSQT
+483 INFANLGSQT
-493 NYNLNATLNTQD
+493 NYNLNASLNTQD
-505 MANSVI
+505 LANSMLS
-511 GTIQKTLTATSTTTT
+511 TIQKTFVTSSVTNHYF
-526 TSYHHSKS
+526 SSAS
-534 LQRFRSPLLGINV
+534 QSFRSPILGVNA

-563 YGIIKYNYAKAANQ
+563 YGIIKYNYAKASSE

-602 SPTGIQT
+602 NPIDIQT

-638 SGNLDAATGLNYRY
+638 SGNLDVATGLNYRY

-664 LIQRKASVIS
+664 LIQRKASIVS
-674 SGSDYTNS
+674 SDGDYTNS

>member
-11 CSALEANEKNGFF
+11 FSTLEANEKNGFF

-42 NYTTTQTTTKTTT
+42 RHTTTKNTYAT
-55 NNYNYLPLNS
+55 YNYLPTDAVLK
-65 ILQRATNLFKDADIS
+65 RAANLFTDAKSIS
-80 KLSFSSLSPVRASLD
+80 QLNFSSLSPVKVLYI
-95 LSGHLTIENFLPYN
+95 GGKLTIENFLPYN
-109 LNNVKLSFTDAQ
+109 LSNVKLSFTDAQ

-130 ETLPKQ
+130 ETIPKH

-141 SYQQFNETKQV
+141 PGEA
-152 FDNIME
+152 FDSL
-158 EQKKYYEK
+158 K
-166 EAERRKNKTTSSV
+166 EAFDKIDPYTFFFPKFEATSTSV
-179 SETNREPSFT
+179 S
-189 FPTFEVLSTPHS
+189 
-201 DPNTQRVFEAL
+201 DANTQRVFETL
-212 SKINTN
+212 NKIKTN
-218 LVMKYSDT
+218 LIMKYSSENPSNFNT
-226 NNFESAK
+226 CPYNNNGNTK
-233 DKTEKFTAKTAEEF
+233 NDCWQPFTPQTAEEF

-269 APFEFTDNKQSGECT
+269 APFDFTNSPTDCDNDPSKCVNPGINGRVDSKVDQQYVLNKQG
-284 NKGDSNDNCV
+284 
-294 YPQKN
+294 
-299 GLVKSNVDKKY
+299 
-310 VLDKQSIVNNF
+310 IVNNF
-321 RGKTDLDVSLLNG
+321 RKKIEID
-334 AGVDGLGS
+334 
-342 NTTPTNNDDGKNYGQ
+342 
-357 LAVVASA
+357 AVVLKNSGVVGLANGYGNDGEYGTLGVEAYA
-364 LNPQKLFG
+364 LDPKKLFSNNL
-372 TDYKTINLADLRAIL
+372 KTINLQDLRTIL
-387 HEFSHTKGYT
+387 HEFSHTKGYG
-397 HNGNMTYQRVPV
+397 HNGNMTYQRVPT
-409 VGSNGQQ
+409 GQNENG
-416 EKKDDGALKDSDG
+416 KPKDSDG

-439 GQGQPSFPSNYPNS
+439 GSNQPAFPSNYPNS

-483 INFANLNSQT
+483 INFANLDSQT
-493 NYNLNATLNTQD
+493 NYNLNASLNTQD
-505 MANSVI
+505 LANSMLS
-511 GTIQKTLTATSTTTT
+511 TIQKTFVTSSVTNHYF
-526 TSYHHSKS
+526 SSAS
-534 LQRFRSPLLGINV
+534 QNFRSPILGVNA

-563 YGIIKYNYAKAANQ
+563 YGIIKYNYAKASSE

-602 SPTGIQT
+602 SPIDIQT

-638 SGNLDAATGLNYRY
+638 SGNLDVATGLNYRY

-664 LIQRKASVIS
+664 LIQRKASVVS
-674 SGSDYTNS
+674 SDGDYTNS
-682 FVFNEGASHFKVFF
+682 LVFNEGASHFKVFF

>member
-11 CSALEANEKNGFF
+11 CSVLEANEKNGFF

-42 NYTTTQTTTKTTT
+42 RHTTTKNTYAT
-55 NNYNYLPLNS
+55 YNYLPTDT
-65 ILQRATNLFKDADIS
+65 ILKRAANLFTNAEAIS
-80 KLSFSSLSPVRASLD
+80 KLKFSSLSPVRVLYMYN
-95 LSGHLTIENFLPYN
+95 GQLTIENFLPYN
-109 LNNVKLSFTDAQ
+109 LSNVKLSFTDAQ

-130 ETLPKQ
+130 ETIPKH

-141 SYQQFNETKQV
+141 PGEAFNSLKVDPYTLFLPK
-152 FDNIME
+152 I
-158 EQKKYYEK
+158 
-166 EAERRKNKTTSSV
+166 EATSTSV
-179 SETNREPSFT
+179 S
-189 FPTFEVLSTPHS
+189 
-201 DPNTQRVFEAL
+201 DANTQRVFETL
-212 SKINTN
+212 NKIKTD
-218 LVMKYSDT
+218 LVVNYRNENK
-226 NNFESAK
+226 FEGHQNHWEA
-233 DKTEKFTAKTAEEF
+233 FTPQTAEEF

-269 APFEFTDNKQSGECT
+269 APFDFT
-284 NKGDSNDNCV
+284 NKGGEECDTGKENECV
-294 YPQKN
+294 NPGTN
-299 GLVKSNVDKKY
+299 GLVNSQNKSY
-310 VLDKQSIVNNF
+310 VLNKQDIVNKF
-321 RGKTDLDVSLLNG
+321 RNKADLDVVVLKDS
-334 AGVDGLGS
+334 GVVGLGS
-342 NTTPTNNDDGKNYGQ
+342 DITPSNNDDGKHYGQ
-357 LAVVASA
+357 LGVVASA
-364 LNPQKLFG
+364 LDPKKLFG
-372 TDYKTINLADLRAIL
+372 NNLKTINLEDLRTIL

-397 HNGNMTYQRVPV
+397 HNGNMTYQRVPT
-409 VGSNGQQ
+409 GQNENG
-416 EKKDDGALKDSDG
+416 KPKDSDG

-439 GQGQPSFPSNYPNS
+439 GQGQSAFPSNYPNS

-483 INFANLNSQT
+483 INFANLGSQT
-493 NYNLNATLNTQD
+493 NYNLNASLNTQD
-505 MANSVI
+505 LANSMLS
-511 GTIQKTLTATSTTTT
+511 TIQKTFVTSSVTNHYF
-526 TSYHHSKS
+526 SSAS
-534 LQRFRSPLLGINV
+534 QNFRSPILGVNA

-563 YGIIKYNYAKAANQ
+563 YGIIKYNYAKASSE

-590 LLDFITTYSNKN
+590 LVDFITTYSNKN
-602 SPTGIQT
+602 NPIDIQT

-638 SGNLDAATGLNYRY
+638 SGNLDVATGLNYRY

-664 LIQRKASVIS
+664 LIQRKASVVS
-674 SGSDYTNS
+674 SNGDYTNS

>member
-11 CSALEANEKNGFF
+11 FSALEANEKNGFF

-42 NYTTTQTTTKTTT
+42 RHTTTKNTYAT
-55 NNYNYLPLNS
+55 YNYLPTDT
-65 ILQRATNLFKDADIS
+65 ILKRAANLFTNAEAIS
-80 KLSFSSLSPVRASLD
+80 KLKFSSLSPVRVSYMYN
-95 LSGHLTIENFLPYN
+95 GQLTIENFLPYN
-109 LNNVKLSFTDAQ
+109 LSNVKLSFKDAQ

-130 ETLPKQ
+130 ETIPKH

-141 SYQQFNETKQV
+141 PGEAFDSLKEV
-152 FDNIME
+152 FDKIDPYTFFLP
-158 EQKKYYEK
+158 KI
-166 EAERRKNKTTSSV
+166 EATSTSV
-179 SETNREPSFT
+179 S
-189 FPTFEVLSTPHS
+189 
-201 DPNTQRVFEAL
+201 DANTQRVFETL
-212 SKINTN
+212 NKIKTN
-218 LVMKYSDT
+218 LVVNYRNENK
-226 NNFESAK
+226 FK
-233 DKTEKFTAKTAEEF
+233 DHENHWEAFTPQTAEEF

-269 APFEFTDNKQSGECT
+269 APFEFTNKGGGGECDTSKENDCVNPGTNGLINSQNQQYVLNKQ
-284 NKGDSNDNCV
+284 D
-294 YPQKN
+294 
-299 GLVKSNVDKKY
+299 
-310 VLDKQSIVNNF
+310 IVNKF
-321 RGKTDLDVSLLNG
+321 RNKADLDVVILKNS
-334 AGVDGLGS
+334 GVVGLGS
-342 NTTPTNNDDGKNYGQ
+342 DITPSNNDDGKHYGQ
-357 LAVVASA
+357 LGVVASA
-364 LNPQKLFG
+364 LDPKKLFS
-372 TDYKTINLADLRAIL
+372 DNLKTINLEDLRTIL

-397 HNGNMTYQRVPV
+397 HNGNMTYQRVPT
-409 VGSNGQQ
+409 GQNENG
-416 EKKDDGALKDSDG
+416 KPKDSDG
-429 LPYNVCSLYG
+429 LPYNVCSRFNG
-439 GQGQPSFPSNYPNS
+439 SGQPTFPSNYPNS

-483 INFANLNSQT
+483 INFANLNAQT
-493 NYNLNATLNTQD
+493 NYNLNASLNTQD
-505 MANSVI
+505 LANSMLS
-511 GTIQKTLTATSTTTT
+511 TIQKTFVTSSVTNHYF
-526 TSYHHSKS
+526 SSAS
-534 LQRFRSPLLGINV
+534 QSFRSPILGVNA

-563 YGIIKYNYAKAANQ
+563 YGIVKYNYSKALNQ

-602 SPTGIQT
+602 SPIGIQT
-609 RRNFSSSF
+609 KRNFSSSF

-626 YNSYYALNKVKG
+626 YNSYYVLNKVKG
-638 SGNLDAATGLNYRY
+638 SGNLDVATGLNYRY

-664 LIQRKASVIS
+664 LIQRKASVVS

>member
-11 CSALEANEKNGFF
+11 FSALEANEKNGFF

-32 LLEGT
+32 LLEGV

-42 NYTTTQTTTKTTT
+42 RHTTTKNTYAT
-55 NNYNYLPLNS
+55 YNYLPTDT
-65 ILQRATNLFKDADIS
+65 ILKRAASLFTNAEAIS
-80 KLSFSSLSPVRASLD
+80 KLKFSSLSPVRVLYMYN
-95 LSGHLTIENFLPYN
+95 GQLTIENFLPYN

-130 ETLPKQ
+130 ETIPKH

-141 SYQQFNETKQV
+141 PGEA
-152 FDNIME
+152 FDSL
-158 EQKKYYEK
+158 K
-166 EAERRKNKTTSSV
+166 EAFDKIGPYTFFLPKFEATSTSI
-179 SETNREPSFT
+179 
-189 FPTFEVLSTPHS
+189 S
-201 DPNTQRVFEAL
+201 DANTQRVFETL
-212 SKINTN
+212 NNIKTN
-218 LVMKYSDT
+218 LIMKYSNENPSNFNT
-226 NNFESAK
+226 CPYNNNGNTK
-233 DKTEKFTAKTAEEF
+233 NDCWQNFTPQTAEEF

-269 APFEFTDNKQSGECT
+269 APFEFTNSSTDCDNDPSKCVNPGVNGRVNSQNKSYVLNKQ
-284 NKGDSNDNCV
+284 D
-294 YPQKN
+294 
-299 GLVKSNVDKKY
+299 
-310 VLDKQSIVNNF
+310 IVNKF
-321 RGKTDLDVSLLNG
+321 RNKADLDVVVLKDS
-334 AGVDGLGS
+334 GVVGLGS
-342 NTTPTNNDDGKNYGQ
+342 DITPSNNDDGKHYGQ
-357 LAVVASA
+357 LGVVASA
-364 LNPQKLFG
+364 LEPQKLFG
-372 TDYKTINLADLRAIL
+372 NDLKTINLADLRTIL

-397 HNGNMTYQRVPV
+397 HNGNMTYQRVPT
-409 VGSNGQQ
+409 GQNENG
-416 EKKDDGALKDSDG
+416 KPKDSDG

-439 GQGQPSFPSNYPNS
+439 GQGQSAFPSNYPNS

-493 NYNLNATLNTQD
+493 NYNLNASLNTQD
-505 MANSVI
+505 LANSMLS
-511 GTIQKTLTATSTTTT
+511 TIQKTLTTTSTTTT

-534 LQRFRSPLLGINV
+534 SQRFRSPLLGVNA

-563 YGIIKYNYAKAANQ
+563 YGIIKYNYSKALNQ
-577 KVQQLSYGGGIDL
+577 KFQQLSYGGGIDL

-602 SPTGIQT
+602 NPTGIQT
-609 RRNFSSSF
+609 KRNFSSSF

-638 SGNLDAATGLNYRY
+638 SGNLDATTGLNYRY

-664 LIQRKASVIS
+664 LIQRKASIVS
-674 SGSDYTNS
+674 SGDGYTNS